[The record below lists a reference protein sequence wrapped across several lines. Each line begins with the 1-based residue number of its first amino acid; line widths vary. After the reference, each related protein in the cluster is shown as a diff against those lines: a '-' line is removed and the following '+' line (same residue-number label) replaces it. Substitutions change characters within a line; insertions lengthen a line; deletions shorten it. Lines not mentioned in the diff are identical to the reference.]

1 MHFRVLDVP
10 AKEVPV
16 GLLLSRV
23 SMQRRAR
30 YCFTNVCLSVCLY
43 LRKRMDLI
51 VTVFD
56 DVVATSFYSFFSL
69 TPVTEFRGNSSAGA
83 LNIRGGKSFV
93 NVAICLENVTRQ
105 AAWSTGRK
113 SGARLIGVGSSD
125 LE

>member
-1 MHFRVLDVP
+1 MIRSNHGPVSRRFRDKQLFLLKIANFPMHFRVLDVP

-56 DVVATSFYSFFSL
+56 DVVATSFYSFLALLPLQNSEG
-69 TPVTEFRGNSSAGA
+69 TPQRER
-83 LNIRGGKSFV
+83 
-93 NVAICLENVTRQ
+93 
-105 AAWSTGRK
+105 
-113 SGARLIGVGSSD
+113 
-125 LE
+125 